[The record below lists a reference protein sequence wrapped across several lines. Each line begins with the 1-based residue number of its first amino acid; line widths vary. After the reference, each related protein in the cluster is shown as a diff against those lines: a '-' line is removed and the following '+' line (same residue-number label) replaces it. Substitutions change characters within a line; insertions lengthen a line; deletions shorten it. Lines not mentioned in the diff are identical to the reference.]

1 VSAILAKA
9 DVRQPSAKRE
19 YHVHYSNGTWPLES
33 LLGNPGCDNLSTDQ
47 GDDKL
52 QYDADEQPD
61 PDVWLELDE
70 AERLDSVSDYHRR
83 SGVRLENPEPH
94 AMAHVVVENQV
105 ALGEATSVPEALNR
119 LIKERLDR
127 HDAVHAIGS
136 VLMRIIFDTV
146 HERDDASDINAKY
159 RQELA
164 TLTAA
169 NWRSEPK

>member
-1 VSAILAKA
+1 M
-9 DVRQPSAKRE
+9 
-19 YHVHYSNGTWPLES
+19 
-33 LLGNPGCDNLSTDQ
+33 
-47 GDDKL
+47 

-61 PDVWLELDE
+61 PDVWLVLDE
-70 AERLDSVSDYHRR
+70 MERLDLVSDYHRR
-83 SGVRLENPEPH
+83 TGVQLETPELH

-105 ALGEATSVPEALNR
+105 ALGEATSVPEVLDR
-119 LIKERLDR
+119 LINEGLNR

-136 VLMRIIFDTV
+136 VLLRVVFDTV

-169 NWRSEPK
+169 DWRSQPR

>member
-1 VSAILAKA
+1 M
-9 DVRQPSAKRE
+9 
-19 YHVHYSNGTWPLES
+19 
-33 LLGNPGCDNLSTDQ
+33 
-47 GDDKL
+47 

-70 AERLDSVSDYHRR
+70 TERLDLVSDYHRR
-83 SGVRLENPEPH
+83 TGVQLGTPELH

-105 ALGEATSVPEALNR
+105 ALGEATSVPETLDR
-119 LIKERLDR
+119 LINEGLDR

-136 VLMRIIFDTV
+136 VLMRIVFDAV
-146 HERDDASDINAKY
+146 HERGDGSDINAKY

-169 NWRSEPK
+169 NWRSQPK